1 MGLFYVQTLNSLLL
15 CEQPPP
21 GEKVGSSAMRSHT
34 LNHYH
39 FEICPCDCTLG
50 KSGAPGGFKASTA
63 KWHLSLLAR
72 AASSRGKTTR
82 QEGVIM
88 LGRTVK

>member
-50 KSGAPGGFKASTA
+50 KSGAPGGDLKPALQTGIFLSWHEQLRVGGRRQDKKAS
-63 KWHLSLLAR
+63 LC
-72 AASSRGKTTR
+72 
-82 QEGVIM
+82 
-88 LGRTVK
+88 